1 MKQDLARLNDTD
13 TSAKQCP
20 QRTADKIYK
29 TLHCQSL
36 SRREKRLKIEI
47 SINNVLVA
55 LRSTDVR
62 QHREVIVQKKQ
73 DMGIVVQAH

>member
-1 MKQDLARLNDTD
+1 M
-13 TSAKQCP
+13 
-20 QRTADKIYK
+20 
-29 TLHCQSL
+29 
-36 SRREKRLKIEI
+36 KIEI